1 MDTRG
6 ERPRFAQA
14 FGMGPGVGVLKAL
27 DPERL
32 PLPKSRSEESG
43 SALPYAPLAA
53 GPEAESGLEWG
64 GAVT

>member
-14 FGMGPGVGVLKAL
+14 SSVGPGVGVLKAL

-32 PLPKSRSEESG
+32 PLPKSPSEESG
-43 SALPYAPLAA
+43 PALPYAPLAA
-53 GPEAESGLEWG
+53 GPEAESSLEWG